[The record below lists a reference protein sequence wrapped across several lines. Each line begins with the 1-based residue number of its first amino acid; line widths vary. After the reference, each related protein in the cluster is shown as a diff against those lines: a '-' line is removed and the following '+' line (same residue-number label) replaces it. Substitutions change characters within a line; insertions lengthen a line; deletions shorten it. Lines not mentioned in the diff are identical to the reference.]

1 MTGTPGSTH
10 GVQSVARAFE
20 MLELMAAA
28 GGTLGIAALAES
40 TDLPPPTIH
49 RLIRTLVALGYVR
62 QLPSRRY
69 TLGPRLSPLGECA
82 TRLVG
87 AWSRPY
93 LSELVKA
100 TGETANMA
108 ILEASMVV
116 YVAQVP
122 SDHPMR
128 TFTEV
133 GQRVHPH
140 CTGVGK
146 ALLTH
151 LPDDVVRSI
160 LNGIGMPAYTPNTLT
175 DPESLIHDLELTRY
189 RGYGAD
195 EGEQEVGLRC
205 FSVPVPNAPTPTAIS
220 VSGPTARVALK
231 SAEHVVPL
239 LKHVASKLSV
249 ELASKDPRTSG
260 LRRASRTSAREHAST
275 R

>member
-1 MTGTPGSTH
+1 
-10 GVQSVARAFE
+10 
-20 MLELMAAA
+20 
-28 GGTLGIAALAES
+28 
-40 TDLPPPTIH
+40 
-49 RLIRTLVALGYVR
+49 
-62 QLPSRRY
+62 
-69 TLGPRLSPLGECA
+69 
-82 TRLVG
+82 
-87 AWSRPY
+87 
-93 LSELVKA
+93 
-100 TGETANMA
+100 MA

-146 ALLTH
+146 ALLTY

-220 VSGPTARVALK
+220 VSGPTARVTLK

-249 ELASKDPRTSG
+249 RTRQQGPEDQRVAPRFSDVGEGTRVNQVSSSRRPARSSRYPTSG
-260 LRRASRTSAREHAST
+260 SPSCS
-275 R
+275 